1 MERSKFVVDLSD
13 NYDKENFQLSL
24 TDLRSVITSLMQ
36 DGSGTDKRGI
46 GNALSFIQQLEE
58 AANKASDE
66 APRPCRVTPSG
77 KKPINLDWLFE
88 DIHTINVW
96 IEGLAETMQYIALAD
111 SCGYEDEKKDA
122 IFQVAGTREMLQ
134 KIRKSIDNEK

>member
-13 NYDKENFQLSL
+13 NYDKESFKSGLK
-24 TDLRSVITSLMQ
+24 DVISVITSLME
-36 DGSGTDKRGI
+36 GTETDKGEI
-46 GNALSFIQQLEE
+46 ENALSFIKHLVK
-58 AANKASDE
+58 AANEAPDE